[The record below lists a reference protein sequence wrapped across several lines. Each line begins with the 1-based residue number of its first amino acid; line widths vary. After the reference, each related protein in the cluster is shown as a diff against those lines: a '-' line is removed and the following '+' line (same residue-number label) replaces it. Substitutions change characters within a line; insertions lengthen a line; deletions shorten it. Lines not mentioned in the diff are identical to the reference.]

1 MSSLVTHAGTS
12 IEVAKVGRRRDRV
25 AGWLRKAGLFLAL
38 APTVLGWAQA
48 LLSIFPTDAFHS
60 IWRHIVGRGPGAA
73 VVAMVA
79 SALVY
84 AITGRVGKPGTLTIA
99 TDRIVAAREGGAVVA
114 DARAL
119 SGSVTPLA
127 DGARLEVAVE
137 GGDTVFAAFPTLE
150 AADDALARLELGP
163 QRRALTIAATSPERA
178 TLRSLFTAA
187 GTVVMMLIFL
197 GMVLVKFDETP
208 PQWLIPSWLA
218 LTIGVAWGAV
228 RVVRPKLIR
237 IGVDGVAIQGS
248 VFSRFVSFKDVVA
261 VEAHNSEV
269 ALTLR
274 SGEALFV
281 STQTPSIVATVIHRI
296 REIQKGGVPLTSD
309 ELAAKV
315 APGGRSAAALR
326 AELATWL
333 RGGSAF
339 RSQPVSVTDLEA
351 LLLDPARSLGVRI
364 GAALALRELGD
375 EPRERVRIASEA
387 AVEPRLSRALR
398 VIGGRPEDPKGLDEA
413 ALDDALRVAAAEEE
427 ASSTA
432 QEPS

>member
-1 MSSLVTHAGTS
+1 MNEDASGV
-12 IEVAKVGRRRDRV
+12 VATRVGRRRDRF
-25 AGWLRKAGLFLAL
+25 AKRLRTFGLWLAL
-38 APTVLGWAQA
+38 APTFLGWTQA
-48 LLSIFPTDAFHS
+48 LLSIFPADAFHS
-60 IWRHIVGRGPGAA
+60 VWRHIVGRGPGAA
-73 VVAMVA
+73 VVAMIA

-84 AITGRVGKPGTLTIA
+84 AITGRIGKPGTLAIA
-99 TDRIVAAREGGAVVA
+99 PDRLVATREGGAVVA

-137 GGDTVFAAFPTLE
+137 GGDTVFATFPTLD

-163 QRRALTIAATSPERA
+163 QRRAITVAATSPERA
-178 TLRSLFTAA
+178 TLRSLFTSA

-197 GMVLVKFDETP
+197 GMLLVKFDDTP

-228 RVVRPKLIR
+228 RLVRPKLIR

-248 VFSRFVSFKDVVA
+248 VFSRFVSYKDVVA
-261 VEAHNSEV
+261 VEPHNSEV

-274 SGEALFV
+274 NGEALFV
-281 STQTPSIVATVIHRI
+281 STQAASIVATVVHRI
-296 REIQKGGVPLTSD
+296 KEIQKGGVPLTSD

-315 APGGRSAAALR
+315 APAGRPLAELR

-387 AVEPRLSRALR
+387 AVEPRLEHALR
-398 VIGGRPEDPKGLDEA
+398 VIGGRPDDPKSLDDA
-413 ALDDALRVAAAEEE
+413 ALEEALRVAAAEEE
-427 ASSTA
+427 
-432 QEPS
+432 PSDKAPARS